1 MILKFSIFIDHA
13 SEFLAARKGFL
24 PFLGMFLIIVNFV
37 LRLTSTGWLVQTDLF
52 LHLGLIVAILGL
64 MIAWAL

>member
-1 MILKFSIFIDHA
+1 MILKFSVFIDHA

-24 PFLGMFLIIVNFV
+24 PFLGMGLIIVNFV
-37 LRLTSTGWLVQTDLF
+37 LRLTSAGWLVQTDLF